1 MGRAAK
7 AKGQGSEQRGR
18 RLTLAKGL
26 RFSCRQCGDCCR
38 STPVLLTGEE
48 VARYDARDW
57 TSVLGYPAP
66 LVHDTARVGG
76 MRGQFLRRKQDGT
89 CLFLGPDALCEIHRH
104 LGEAEKPLTCRVFPF
119 RFVPGAGEGPPLVGA
134 QFACSSIAAGDGEAL
149 SARRR
154 GLEELQEEVARQH
167 AQAPR
172 LAPVRFAGPLS
183 YAPEQVEELLDLMV
197 KELED
202 AGRPFPERFL
212 AVVKFTSLVAG
223 SKLERLDAGRDRPLV
238 SAFAEGIHEQ
248 ARRGLLRPRP
258 LPPSL
263 PERILFRQLLAMGV
277 RRDPAWLLRA
287 GFLRRATRRLGNLLA
302 GLTFMAGSGVCLP
315 VGRERRVA
323 LGEVRRRAP
332 PADPYSPEADGA
344 LTRYFVA
351 QLSGRVLLSS
361 GFAVPELLPAL
372 GLLFRQLPI
381 VLLLARAACLSRGG
395 SELTRDDYASALRGA
410 DWNFGRVPWTA
421 GPIGRVRARLLG
433 DVEACFQ
440 HLAWCAVP
448 PAAAGGAPPA
458 LPPPGAQPPGTVS

>member
-1 MGRAAK
+1 MGRAAGARK
-7 AKGQGSEQRGR
+7 QQGAAQERGR

-38 STPVLLTGEE
+38 SSPVILTSAE

-57 TSVLGYPAP
+57 TPVLGHPAP
-66 LVHDTARVGG
+66 RVHTTARVAGV
-76 MRGQFLRRKQDGT
+76 RGSYLARKPDGT

-104 LGEAEKPLTCRVFPF
+104 LGEQEKPLTCRVFPF
-119 RFVPGAGEGPPLVGA
+119 RFVPGAGDGAPLVGA

-149 SARRR
+149 PAQRRA
-154 GLEELQEEVARQH
+154 LEELQEEVAREH

-172 LAPVRFAGPLS
+172 TEPVRFAGALS
-183 YAPEQVEELLDLMV
+183 YPPERVDELLELMV

-223 SKLERLDAGRDRPLV
+223 SKLERLDAGRDDRPLV
-238 SAFAEGIHEQ
+238 SAFAAGIHEQ
-248 ARRGLLRPRP
+248 ARRGLLRAPA

-287 GFLRRATRRLGNLLA
+287 GLLRRTMRRFGNLLA
-302 GLTFMAGSGVCLP
+302 GLAFLAGSGGVLP
-315 VGRERRVA
+315 VGRTRRVA
-323 LGEVRRRAP
+323 LGDVRRRAP
-332 PADPYSPEADGA
+332 PADLASPEADGA

-351 QLSGRVLLSS
+351 QLSARIPLSA
-361 GFAVPELLPAL
+361 GFAVRELLPGL

-381 VLLLARAACLSRGG
+381 VLLLARAACLAREG
-395 SELTRDDYASALRGA
+395 SALDRDDYASALRTA
-410 DWNFGRVPWTA
+410 DWNFGQLPWTS
-421 GPIGRVRARLLG
+421 GPIGRVRARVLS
-433 DVEACFQ
+433 DVEASLQ
-440 HLAWCAVP
+440 HLAWCALPPAP
-448 PAAAGGAPPA
+448 PAARA
-458 LPPPGAQPPGTVS
+458 T